1 MPRMLAV
8 FAAFAAFTAFSLATP
23 APKPSVYFPT
33 KVGAKWIYD
42 DDGQTYTLVVT
53 KAEPK
58 DGAILVT
65 VGLVDSDGLITHFQT
80 MEVSRRGLRE
90 VENHGR
96 KYDPPVPHLRLPHT
110 PGAKW
115 QSPISLD
122 GEARGT
128 NEMRAGA
135 VEKVKVPA
143 GTFQA
148 VRVDTLSTSPEGKQQ
163 RLTHWYAPGV
173 GLVRVTYRPGSSCDL
188 KSFEPGR

>member
-1 MPRMLAV
+1 VPRMLAV
-8 FAAFAAFTAFSLATP
+8 FTAFAAFTAFSLATP
-23 APKPSVYFPT
+23 APKPVLYFPT
-33 KVGAKWIYD
+33 KAGAKWVYD

-58 DGAILVT
+58 DAATLVT
-65 VGLVDSDGLITHFQT
+65 VGLVDPDGLITHFQT
-80 MEVSRRGLRE
+80 MEVSPRGLRE

-96 KYDPPVPHLRLPHT
+96 KCHPPVPHLRLPHT
-110 PGAKW
+110 PGAQW
-115 QSPISLD
+115 QSPLALD
-122 GEARGT
+122 GEARGI

-135 VEKVKVPA
+135 VEQVRVPA

-148 VRVDTLSTSPEGKQQ
+148 VRVDTLSTSPGGQQQ

-173 GLVRVTYRPGSSCDL
+173 GLVRVTYRPGSSRDL